1 MASPADAYDL
11 QELLD
16 TDVRTELP
24 AQAVTSVT
32 SRPPFVTVPGV
43 YNVRD
48 LGSAAVRPGF
58 AYRSAVLTGIWEEG
72 MVILRDLGITTI
84 FDLRNPTERVKQ
96 PSPVVERVETVW
108 EPYAVDPLPTNP
120 SDFAGDDDGVAGFV
134 GMYTHILEIL
144 APTFKKVFEHIR
156 DKPQQPFLFHC
167 SGESHLTPPPT
178 PFTEF
183 LD

>member
-32 SRPPFVTVPGV
+32 SQPPFVTVPGV

-58 AYRSAVLTGIWEEG
+58 AYRSAVVTGIWEEG
-72 MVILRDLGITTI
+72 MVILRDLGIRTI
-84 FDLRNPTERVKQ
+84 FDLRNPKERAKQ
-96 PSPVVERVETVW
+96 PSPVVEGVETIW
-108 EPYAVDPLPTNP
+108 EPYAMDPLPTNP

-134 GMYTHILEIL
+134 GMYSHILEIL
-144 APTFKKVFEHIR
+144 TPTFKKVFEHIR

-167 SGESHLTPPPT
+167 SGGFHFILPV
-178 PFTEF
+178 TEV
-183 LD
+183 LY